1 MIFNIKV
8 LYLFLMLPCLKQYI
22 NDVDI
27 GPAFLYK
34 VGLSHEHV
42 LKGFVIFL
50 KKDTVSSLWPSIKT

>member
-1 MIFNIKV
+1 
-8 LYLFLMLPCLKQYI
+8 MLPCLKQYI
-22 NDVDI
+22 KYVDI

-50 KKDTVSSLWPSIKT
+50 KKGYSFIIVAFYKDLIIIVYVLYDID